1 METSVANLV
10 ITYSQ
15 FDQTKCK
22 VDVQNKCDTT
32 SNWKIQTL
40 CCYFIMYRAINY
52 TNQKLSIFF
61 CDLQKKL
68 LVIYFIK
75 YSRQKQPQLR
85 SRGVLWKKVFLEI
98 SLISQENTCARVS
111 FLIKLQTSSL
121 QLIKKE
127 TPAQV
132 FSHEFSEVSKNTF
145 FTENLWR
152 TAVKNTRLHLFSKL
166 LYTEADQQPCQTSKM
181 KVFAKIVN
189 VFQPLTIFA
198 KTFILN
204 VWQGS
209 EHTSG
214 IWT

>member
-75 YSRQKQPQLR
+75 YSRQTATAQKQRCSMKKSVLR
-85 SRGVLWKKVFLEI
+85 NFINFTGKHLCQ
-98 SLISQENTCARVS
+98 SLFFNKIAD
-111 FLIKLQTSSL
+111 LK
-121 QLIKKE
+121 
-127 TPAQV
+127 PA
-132 FSHEFSEVSKNTF
+132 T
-145 FTENLWR
+145 
-152 TAVKNTRLHLFSKL
+152 
-166 LYTEADQQPCQTSKM
+166 Y
-181 KVFAKIVN
+181 
-189 VFQPLTIFA
+189 
-198 KTFILN
+198 
-204 VWQGS
+204 
-209 EHTSG
+209 
-214 IWT
+214 